1 MKGNKQ
7 KEFDITLA
15 KLGKF
20 LGQHKK
26 LIFADKKEY
35 LKLLHEMIKNITQSV
50 RDGIK
55 DKDGSIWGD
64 GIRKVGKTSKVNEII
79 EPLVRWMNYKI
90 NEQKINLKD
99 MEQLGIFT
107 NKIYILTLEICYEQ
121 GLSAIVEVG
130 IKPKWS

>member
-20 LGQHKK
+20 LGQQKK